1 MLETSVYLA
10 LEQLIKE
17 MGETETAK
25 HNVFR
30 VVIVMHQTFLAVV
43 CKYIYI
49 YIFLIHLYECMLNI

>member
-10 LEQLIKE
+10 LEQLSKE

-30 VVIVMHQTFLAVV
+30 VVIVMHQTFLTVV
-43 CKYIYI
+43 CKYIYM